1 MQELTIGALQ
11 KRGKQMGKQFLCSA
25 AAIAIAVSL
34 SGPAAAADL
43 RMPAKA
49 PPVLAPECMWCGFYL
64 GGHAGYGQSRHS
76 AETSESIPNGFDEIA
91 GARTL
96 HGLALGLQ
104 SGYNWQVNQL
114 VFGIEA
120 DASVAPWR
128 KTEAGNSAQT
138 IHRSVDWLATVRG
151 RLGWAFDRSLIYA
164 TGGVAW
170 SGAQAARLTG
180 SVGGTVNFQNNPGYV
195 VGAGYEWKYNRNLS
209 LRLEGLYYGFQKT
222 KDGGPNDPCCGPVI
236 RETLK
241 DIAVVRVGFNW
252 HPDPW
257 R

>member
-1 MQELTIGALQ
+1 
-11 KRGKQMGKQFLCSA
+11 MGKQFLCSA

-43 RMPAKA
+43 RVPTKA
-49 PPVLAPECMWCGFYL
+49 LPELAPACMWCGFYL
-64 GGHAGYGQSRHS
+64 GGHVGYGQSRHS
-76 AETSESIPNGFDEIA
+76 AVTSETFD
-91 GARTL
+91 GGDPLDGPRKL
-96 HGLALGLQ
+96 NGLALGLQ

-120 DASVAPWR
+120 DASMAPWR
-128 KTEAGNSAQT
+128 QTLSGNSAQT

-164 TGGVAW
+164 TAGVAW
-170 SGAQAARLTG
+170 SGAQTARLTG
-180 SVGGTVNFQNNPGYV
+180 SIGGAVNFQNNPGFV

-222 KDGGPNDPCCGPVI
+222 KSGGPDIPAQITENF
-236 RETLK
+236 K
-241 DIAVVRVGFNW
+241 DVTVVRVGFNW